1 MARVITNPS
10 EFRSGVAK
18 GLEGLLADSC
28 SEPVTKL
35 SQNVEKTVLNYA
47 IAEAG
52 RREVVRKWDNQQ
64 FVEIY
69 IARLRSLWR
78 NMANPEFAVMI
89 VAKEVTPAELAKMT
103 HQDMA
108 PGRWEELIQ
117 TKRDRDENKYAARR
131 MEIQMITNAD
141 VVLQNVTYELQ
152 TRSADEPMTVCAV
165 SRLCKR
171 LSANFLTVR
180 FF

>member
-18 GLEGLLADSC
+18 GLEGLLADSS

-78 NMANPEFAVMI
+78 NMANPEFAERI

-117 TKRDRDENKYAARR
+117 TKRDRDENKYAAKTDGNTDDYKCRCGS
-131 MEIQMITNAD
+131 TKCHA
-141 VVLQNVTYELQ
+141 YELQ
-152 TRSADEPMTVCAV
+152 TRSADEPMTVFVQCLV
-165 SRLCKR
+165 CGKR
-171 LSANFLTVR
+171 WKC
-180 FF
+180 